1 MPQKPTPY
9 VLTQQKALFSLQ
21 KTMMRI
27 WDDAQE
33 AFDQVGESP
42 IASHLN
48 GLITTLAD
56 QTMYLIKADCSAG
69 VYGLHEQALG
79 LVNLTMG
86 LNTLLEDSN
95 LGKAFDA
102 SHLVATAQLEGG
114 MNIHVLNAF
123 QLEENEEGSLFLEP
137 PREYITPDGH
147 MNPNMKAAADALV
160 SLGKIHPKV
169 IESLPDVSP
178 CALLDTDEEE
188 GLE

>member
-1 MPQKPTPY
+1 MSKNLAPY
-9 VLTQQKALFSLQ
+9 ALTENKAISSLRKVLLRT
-21 KTMMRI
+21 

-42 IASHLN
+42 IASQLN
-48 GLITTLAD
+48 GLIATLAD
-56 QTMYLIKADCSAG
+56 QTMYLIKADSAAG

-86 LNTLLEDSN
+86 LKALLEDSN

-188 GLE
+188 GSE

>member
-1 MPQKPTPY
+1 MSKNLAPY
-9 VLTQQKALFSLQ
+9 ALTENKAISSLRKALLR
-21 KTMMRI
+21 T

-42 IASHLN
+42 IASQLN
-48 GLITTLAD
+48 GLIATLAD
-56 QTMYLIKADCSAG
+56 QTMYLIKADSAAG

-86 LNTLLEDSN
+86 LKALLEDSN

-123 QLEENEEGSLFLEP
+123 QLEENEEG
-137 PREYITPDGH
+137 
-147 MNPNMKAAADALV
+147 
-160 SLGKIHPKV
+160 
-169 IESLPDVSP
+169 ESLLRTSTRVHHARRAHEPEHEGCSRRPGVARENSSESNRITSRCFTV
-178 CALLDTDEEE
+178 CASRH
-188 GLE
+188 